1 MKDLTPSYSGQ
12 LGRDMLQS
20 PFLTDIDSRAKV
32 KGSRDPLGIQ
42 QIWARLGR
50 HVVGNLTTVS
60 NSVRDFS
67 ILLLGYHFAQQ
78 LADDLGPGSEVA
90 TFIKWEQLASYARAF
105 VNNEKG
111 FRGTE
116 RVWKA
121 LSEGSQVTLSDD
133 RAFQI
138 LGNQKIYGLWGLYTV
153 PARSSSLLEGDP
165 PRLTPPA
172 LELVETVYLPILE
185 VGAGKGAARILDV
198 LRPLRKTIDLK
209 KAEASVAKAVA
220 RAVQPGIGANER
232 SFFREYLLH
241 GGPQDS
247 TEGRQRQLAD
257 LLQGTLDQDDFQW
270 SVPIVADLAKAAQ
283 RRGEVW
289 QPLAYRLERIRC
301 CETVLAPMSAL
312 FQHLLGKRDGN
323 AITTIAGELQE
334 QWGKGLRTIDT
345 PAFGAL
351 KGEIGA
357 GDAENGERWVA
368 IADAAAKGDYG
379 ALIEALLAQNK
390 AVMASRGGVP
400 WAEQQDGKLR
410 IRVRDEQGEL
420 PPRDAL
426 GSLWR
431 FPYFLDSL
439 RSVAMVLQGG

>member
-1 MKDLTPSYSGQ
+1 MRSGAR
-12 LGRDMLQS
+12 GRQRLQG
-20 PFLTDIDSRAKV
+20 PFLTEIDSRAKV
-32 KGSRDPLGIQ
+32 KGARDPLGIQ
-42 QIWARLGR
+42 QIWTRLGR

-67 ILLLGYHFAQQ
+67 ILLLGCHFAQQ
-78 LADDLGPGSEVA
+78 LGDDLGPGSELA

-105 VNNEKG
+105 VNGEKG

-116 RVWKA
+116 RVWKT
-121 LSEGSQVTLSDD
+121 LSEGPQVTLSDD

-165 PRLTPPA
+165 PRLTLPA

-185 VGAGKGAARILDV
+185 AGAGKGAARILDI
-198 LRPLRKTIDLK
+198 LRPPRKTIDLK
-209 KAEASVAKAVA
+209 KAEAGIAKAVA
-220 RAVQPGIGANER
+220 RAVQPRIRDNER
-232 SFFREYLLH
+232 GFFREYLLH

-257 LLQGTLDQDDFQW
+257 LLEETLAQDDFQW
-270 SVPIVADLAKAAQ
+270 SVPVVADLAKAAY
-283 RRGEVW
+283 RRGEACHA
-289 QPLAYRLERIRC
+289 LAHRLERIRC

-312 FQHLLGKRDGN
+312 FQHLLGKRDGT

-334 QWGKGLRTIDT
+334 QWGKGLRTIDAQ
-345 PAFGAL
+345 AFGAL

-368 IADAAAKGDYG
+368 IADAAARGDYG
-379 ALIEALLAQNK
+379 QLIETLLAQNK

-400 WAEQQDGKLR
+400 WAEQESGKLR
-410 IRVRDEQGEL
+410 IRVREEQGEL
-420 PPRDAL
+420 PQRDAL

-439 RSVAMVLQGG
+439 RRVAAALQGG